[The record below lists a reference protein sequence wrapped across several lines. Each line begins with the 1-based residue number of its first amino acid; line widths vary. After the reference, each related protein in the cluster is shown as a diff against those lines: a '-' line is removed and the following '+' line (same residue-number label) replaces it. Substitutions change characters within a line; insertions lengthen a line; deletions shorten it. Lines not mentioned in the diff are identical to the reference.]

1 MKLFL
6 ARVTIL
12 VVLLPVFGLIAF
24 ALSHGMPD
32 AMDYF
37 RYDWMMAQIYWPVP
51 VGAVL
56 LLIIAI
62 SYISNREKEDRRK
75 MEMEAYRQMDEE
87 RDRKPQ
93 RK

>member
-6 ARVTIL
+6 AHATIL
-12 VVLLPVFGLIAF
+12 IVLLPLFGLIAY

-32 AMDYF
+32 AIDYF
-37 RYDWMMAQIYWPVP
+37 KYDWVMAQIYWPVP
-51 VGAVL
+51 LGGFL
-56 LLIIAI
+56 LLVISI

-87 RDRKPQ
+87 RENKPERK
-93 RK
+93 